1 MTADE
6 AIVAAIDALDA
17 AAVPYMIVGSL
28 ASNFHG
34 VPRSTRD
41 ADFVVEIGP
50 DGLDR
55 LARELVP
62 PLTLERQGSFEAV
75 TGTMRHVI
83 RLTSSPF
90 LCELFVRSDDAH
102 DRERFGRRLRV
113 RLLGRLAFVAT
124 AEDMIVTKLRWIEA
138 AGRSKDREDVRNFL
152 AVRGPDLDWD
162 YLQRWTGEHRTAA
175 LLDDIRRSI
184 PPV

>member
-1 MTADE
+1 MTLAE
-6 AIVAAIDALDA
+6 LIAFIGSELDQA
-17 AAVPYMIVGSL
+17 GIPYMIVGSL

-41 ADFVVEIGP
+41 ADFVVDIGP

-55 LARELVP
+55 LARALVP
-62 PLTLERQGSFEAV
+62 PLTLERPGSFEAV

-83 RLTSSPF
+83 RLASSPF

-113 RLLGRLAFVAT
+113 RLLGRLAFVA
-124 AEDMIVTKLRWIEA
+124 
-138 AGRSKDREDVRNFL
+138 S
-152 AVRGPDLDWD
+152 P
-162 YLQRWTGEHRTAA
+162 
-175 LLDDIRRSI
+175 
-184 PPV
+184 